1 MPGRDQIDARSELD
15 EPHLSEVLDG
25 LWLLLEEGVRNRDH
39 GFHLPA
45 VASLG
50 RDGRPAVR
58 TVVLRGVERND
69 RILRF
74 HSDRRS
80 PKLAELAAEPR
91 LSLLFYDPAELTQ
104 LRIAARA
111 SIHGS
116 DAVADAAW
124 RETRLF
130 SRRCYLQEPGP
141 SQPVAGPTSALP
153 PEFAERAPEPDES
166 EAGRPN
172 FAVVLCRIEA
182 IDWFYLNARGHRRAR
197 FAWDGEG
204 RLEADWLAP

>member
-1 MPGRDQIDARSELD
+1 MTGRDQLDSPGELD

-25 LWLLLEEGVRNRDH
+25 LWRLLEEGVRNRDH

-50 RDGRPAVR
+50 RDGWPAVR
-58 TVVLRGVERND
+58 TVVLRGVERSS
-69 RILRF
+69 RSLRF

-91 LSLLFYDPAELTQ
+91 VSLLFYDPAELTQ
-104 LRIAARA
+104 LRVSAQA

-124 RETRLF
+124 QATGLF

-153 PEFAERAPEPDES
+153 RGLAARAPEVLES
-166 EAGRPN
+166 EAGRAN
-172 FAVVLCRIEA
+172 FTVVLCRIEA
-182 IDWFYLNARGHRRAR
+182 IDWFYLNASGHRRAR
-197 FAWDGEG
+197 FAWDADG
-204 RLEADWLAP
+204 RLEAGWLAP